1 MATIKPFR
9 AYRPG
14 AGLAAR
20 VAALPYDVYDRA
32 EAKAVVEKEPLSFLG
47 IDRAE
52 TAFSDDMDVYADCV
66 YAKARD
72 MLQEWIRKGIFVQD

>member
-32 EAKAVVEKEPLSFLG
+32 
-47 IDRAE
+47 
-52 TAFSDDMDVYADCV
+52 
-66 YAKARD
+66 
-72 MLQEWIRKGIFVQD
+72 

>member
-32 EAKAVVEKEPLSFLG
+32 EAKAVVEKLAAIE
-47 IDRAE
+47 
-52 TAFSDDMDVYADCV
+52 DVLKV
-66 YAKARD
+66 RIVK
-72 MLQEWIRKGIFVQD
+72 